1 MPYTVEV
8 LPTAR
13 EELAALPKNAQ
24 RKIAAK
30 IDSLKEDPRPPDAKI
45 LKATAERLWRVRA
58 GDYRIVYSIEDNR
71 LVVLV
76 IRVANRRDVYEGL
89 EVLVR
94 RLVVWRGKQGRA

>member
-13 EELAALPKNAQ
+13 DELAALPRDAQ

-30 IDSLKEDPRPPDAKI
+30 IDRLTDNPRPPGAEL
-45 LKATAERLWRVRA
+45 LKGTTEKLWRVRV
-58 GDYRIVYSIEDNR
+58 GDYRIVYSIEDRR
-71 LVVLV
+71 LLVLV

-89 EVLVR
+89 EVLAR
-94 RLVVWRGKQGRA
+94 RVVAWRRGPARQ